1 MRMLKKMGEG
11 FTLVELL
18 IVVAILGAVAAVVIP
33 NVVRF
38 TGHGEVEAPE
48 IELKTIQTAV
58 VAMMVDNQLDTL
70 PSGYVDG
77 TVIPATDN
85 LSKFPHGT
93 APCETVKINDP
104 NGYFYI
110 VTLDK
115 DGYVLYQHDIIGDG
129 TQNNLVNYVATET
142 AKGTYSVDEN
152 GTVKQETTGY

>member
-38 TGHGEVEAPE
+38 IGHGEVEAAAT
-48 IELKTIQTAV
+48 ELKTIQTAV
-58 VAMMVDNQLDTL
+58 VAMMVDNELDTL

-77 TVIPATDN
+77 TVISATDN
-85 LSKFPHGT
+85 MSKFPHETAACGT
-93 APCETVKINDP
+93 IKINDP
-104 NGYFYI
+104 EGNFYI
-110 VTLDK
+110 VTFDK
-115 DGYVLYQHDIIGDG
+115 DGYILYQHDIIGDV
-129 TQNNLVNYVATET
+129 TKDNLVNYVATEIS
-142 AKGTYSVDEN
+142 KGTYSVDEN